1 MKPDKQFIIIDHNI
15 EKIKEFINE
24 IIIEPKHLLSKW
36 AKITNQTPA
45 AKIGYI
51 GQHLASLITGVPG
64 TGSGARGNDLTDR
77 SEVKSCNKVDQV
89 DKCNNCGARVLR
101 LEDKCPDCGSADI
114 KRKDDSKWLFSV
126 RDEQELKQY
135 QNLDRIVLLL
145 MDYPNFASGDFKD
158 IRICAFEIYPKE
170 ERMQAFKELISNH
183 YYNIF
188 VPKQE
193 KNKKTNPMNF
203 HPWSFQ
209 FYKCNPIK
217 TFECIIKDIDTCP
230 NIAINS
236 YIAPSCERD
245 NSLKPLPMPSTL
257 LKKEE
262 WKEIIKKADY
272 AEEIQPLIDNGF
284 LKEKGLGKLTKCQF
298 AKLPIKDKAAALP
311 FLDQNLRDMVPLR
324 PIVSAQQKKHYQ
336 RG

>member
-135 QNLDRIVLLL
+135 KNLDRIVLLL
-145 MDYPNFASGDFKD
+145 MDYPNFASGDF
-158 IRICAFEIYPKE
+158 
-170 ERMQAFKELISNH
+170 QGH
-183 YYNIF
+183 
-188 VPKQE
+188 
-193 KNKKTNPMNF
+193 
-203 HPWSFQ
+203 
-209 FYKCNPIK
+209 
-217 TFECIIKDIDTCP
+217 
-230 NIAINS
+230 
-236 YIAPSCERD
+236 
-245 NSLKPLPMPSTL
+245 
-257 LKKEE
+257 
-262 WKEIIKKADY
+262 
-272 AEEIQPLIDNGF
+272 
-284 LKEKGLGKLTKCQF
+284 
-298 AKLPIKDKAAALP
+298 
-311 FLDQNLRDMVPLR
+311 
-324 PIVSAQQKKHYQ
+324 
-336 RG
+336 